1 MNDYSVKDFMKTVF
15 NPFDKNLNENS
26 KYKNYIF
33 IVRILIAI
41 QSVFNSFNFSA
52 TLNHLN
58 HSIVYIIT

>member
-41 QSVFNSFNFSA
+41 KVF
-52 TLNHLN
+52 LIL
-58 HSIVYIIT
+58 SIFLQP